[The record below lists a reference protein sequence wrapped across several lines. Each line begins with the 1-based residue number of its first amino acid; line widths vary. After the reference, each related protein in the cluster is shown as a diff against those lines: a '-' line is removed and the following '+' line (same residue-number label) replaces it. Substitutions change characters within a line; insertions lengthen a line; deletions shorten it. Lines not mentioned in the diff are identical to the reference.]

1 MNKSLTHVTGRDGL
15 LGDLSQRNDRVLIVF
30 SFDCNSRAAAKR
42 ARSVCSDK
50 YELEPVGDFVDAVFD
65 CDTCHAI
72 IPFVAATLA
81 RSFPPH
87 IADEIPSPRRRLLR
101 HT

>member
-1 MNKSLTHVTGRDGL
+1 
-15 LGDLSQRNDRVLIVF
+15 
-30 SFDCNSRAAAKR
+30 
-42 ARSVCSDK
+42 VCSDK

-81 RSFPPH
+81 RSLPPR
-87 IADEIPSPRRRLLR
+87 IAD
-101 HT
+101 